1 MRFNCPVFTF
11 ENILASA
18 GILLDE
24 NAIEN
29 DFNFGDETEEEEVE
43 EETAEN
49 ITIEE
54 LENQLKTALEN
65 EEYELASKIRDQI
78 NKRTS

>member
-1 MRFNCPVFTF
+1 M
-11 ENILASA
+11 
-18 GILLDE
+18 DE

-29 DFNFGDETEEEEVE
+29 DFNFGDETEEEEIE
-43 EETAEN
+43 EESVEN

-65 EEYELASKIRDQI
+65 EEYELASKLRDQI

>member
-1 MRFNCPVFTF
+1 M
-11 ENILASA
+11 
-18 GILLDE
+18 DE

-29 DFNFGDETEEEEVE
+29 DFNFGDETEEEEIE

-65 EEYELASKIRDQI
+65 EEYELASKLRDQI